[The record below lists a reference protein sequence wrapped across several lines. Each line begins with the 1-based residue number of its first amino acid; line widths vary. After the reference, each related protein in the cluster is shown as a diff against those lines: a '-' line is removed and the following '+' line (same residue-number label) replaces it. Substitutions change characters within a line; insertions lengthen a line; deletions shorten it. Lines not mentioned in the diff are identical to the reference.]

1 MKTELATYR
10 PAAHVV
16 LAVALI
22 LMIPLVAMQVTD
34 EVVWTLS
41 DFVVAGVLLLGTGL
55 AYVLVSRRAHGLAY
69 RLATGAALGTA
80 LFLVWANLAV
90 GVIGDEQNPANVMYL
105 GVLAVGAAGAALARL
120 RPRGMAG
127 AMFATA
133 LAQATVAAIAL
144 ILGLGGPESGPLEIV
159 GVNGMFV
166 ALWVGAGLLFRLTA
180 REQR

>member
-1 MKTELATYR
+1 MKTDLAAYR

-16 LAVALI
+16 LAVAFI

-41 DFVVAGVLLLGTGL
+41 DFVVAGALLLGTGL
-55 AYVLVSRRAHGLAY
+55 AYVVVSRRAGGLAY
-69 RLATGAALGTA
+69 RAAVGAALGTA

-90 GVIGDEQNPANVMYL
+90 GVIGDEQNSANLMYL
-105 GVLAVGAAGAALARL
+105 GVLAVAAAGAALARL
-120 RPRGMAG
+120 RPRGMAR

-166 ALWVGAGLLFRLTA
+166 VLWAGSALLFRLAA
-180 REQR
+180 RS